1 MYQNYVFDL
10 YGTLVDI
17 DTDESNPYLWEKMA
31 FFMCMQGA
39 CYAAD
44 ELETQFR
51 QKITESKLMQIKQGT
66 LFHNI
71 SFEEVE
77 AKFEQVIPMLYQ
89 EKGVTIDLKQAKDW
103 AVMMRTLSMKRL
115 QLFDGA
121 KETLLQLKENG
132 KNIYLL
138 SNAQRLFTEPE
149 MRMLG
154 IYDLFDAIF
163 YSSDIGV
170 KKPSRH
176 FYHALMDKHNLIPD
190 QTVMVGN
197 DWEADAWGAANYGID
212 SIYIHTSQSSPI
224 TGNLPSNCK
233 QIPTIQQLCKAT
245 LQ

>member
-1 MYQNYVFDL
+1 
-10 YGTLVDI
+10 
-17 DTDESNPYLWEKMA
+17 
-31 FFMCMQGA
+31 
-39 CYAAD
+39 
-44 ELETQFR
+44 
-51 QKITESKLMQIKQGT
+51 
-66 LFHNI
+66 
-71 SFEEVE
+71 
-77 AKFEQVIPMLYQ
+77 
-89 EKGVTIDLKQAKDW
+89 
-103 AVMMRTLSMKRL
+103 MMRTLSMKRL

-149 MRMLG
+149 MQMLG
-154 IYDLFDAIF
+154 IYELFDDIF

-176 FYHALMDKHNLIPD
+176 FYHALMDKHKLIPY
-190 QTVMVGN
+190 QTVMIGN

-212 SIYIHTSQSSPI
+212 SIYIHTKQSSPI